1 MAMDD
6 RKIRKTVYAAALA
19 ALVCVATLVVQVPSP
34 TGGYVNVGD
43 GFVLLSGWLLGP
55 GTARRQRG
63 WARR

>member
-34 TGGYVNVGD
+34 PAAT
-43 GFVLLSGWLLGP
+43 S
-55 GTARRQRG
+55 T
-63 WARR
+63 